1 MCFSPEASFT
11 SAGVLAVIGVATLKE
26 AYPKQMAYL
35 AFIPL
40 IFAFQQFLEGIVWV
54 TLSPNHYHP
63 LLHLVSMKGFLII
76 ASMYWPVWIPYTLYR
91 LEPIPTRKRI
101 LGFCLIIGI
110 VAAIAAGLSLLLLGN
125 EVHII
130 AHHLAYP
137 IPLKSHDHP
146 IYSISREGYAIVL
159 TLYVIATIGAS
170 LITSIRY
177 VWIFGVLTLIA
188 FMVAQVLYSHSF
200 GSVWCFFAA
209 LISVVS
215 YAIVRKS
222 PPLS

>member
-11 SAGVLAVIGVATLKE
+11 SAAVLAVIGVATIKE
-26 AYPKQMAYL
+26 AHPKKMVYFAL
-35 AFIPL
+35 IPL
-40 IFAFQQFLEGIVWV
+40 IFALQQFLEGIVWI

-63 LLHLVSMKGFLII
+63 ILHAVSLKGFLII
-76 ASMYWPVWIPYTLYR
+76 AGIFWPLWIPYTLYH
-91 LEPIPTRKRI
+91 LEPTSCRKRI
-101 LGFCLIIGI
+101 LGYCFISGIITA
-110 VAAIAAGLSLLLLGN
+110 VAAGLSLLLLGN
-125 EVHII
+125 EVHIV

-146 IYSISREGYAIVL
+146 VYSISREGYAIIL
-159 TLYVIATIGAS
+159 AFYVIATIGAS

-188 FMVAQVLYSHSF
+188 FIVAQVLYSYSF

-209 LISVVS
+209 LISIVS
-215 YAIVRKS
+215 YVIVKKS